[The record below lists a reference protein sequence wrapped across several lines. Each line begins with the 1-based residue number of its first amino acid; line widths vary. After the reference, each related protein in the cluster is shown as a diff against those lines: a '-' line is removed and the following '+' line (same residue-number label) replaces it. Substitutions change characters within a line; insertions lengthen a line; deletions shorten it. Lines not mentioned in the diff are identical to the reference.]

1 MKVSRELDYVPM
13 SAADV
18 LAVIRDS
25 YRFSEE
31 LDPESELGVDLTFA
45 STVAEWR
52 NACDLVSTRELGRA
66 LNAWFGVNASDA
78 EWRAVLE
85 PPQHATLGSVAALVA
100 SKGAV
105 RPVAPPARLAGGE
118 CTAAG
123 YFLAMRSLLQE
134 AGVEASRLQP
144 STSLASLSADTIFEL
159 IKVMGRLAP
168 GVMPVPRQPAT
179 AADRIIA
186 WFMLL
191 SLLAL
196 AFAGLIDIP
205 WYPSACLLGLLLGVS
220 GIIAK
225 SRLFP
230 SRLVF
235 AENATLG
242 DLARAIA

>member
-1 MKVSRELDYVPM
+1 MKVARELHYVTMTPD
-13 SAADV
+13 DV
-18 LAVIRDS
+18 LSVIRDS

-31 LDPESELGVDLTFA
+31 LDPESEPGVDLTFA

-52 NACDLVSTRELGRA
+52 SACDLVSTRPLGRA
-66 LNAWFGVNASDA
+66 LNAWFGVKATDA
-78 EWRAVLE
+78 EWREVLE
-85 PPQHATLGSVAALVA
+85 PPQHATLKSVADLVA

-118 CTAAG
+118 CKAAG

-159 IKVMGRLAP
+159 TKVMGRLAP

-179 AADRIIA
+179 VADRIIA

-230 SRLVF
+230 GRLVF